1 MVTLLNTII
10 SEKGGLFTIGH
21 GRRILLAHCKPEIRI
36 YEEDIQVPV
45 LRKPGGGRKSKRFTI
60 SLCGDMDFT
69 HDAGVEADRYELTAD
84 ILRDDGIAERFYF
97 HDISLVEIHS
107 SGEWEFELHATA
119 EQMRK
124 LSLIAGI

>member
-1 MVTLLNTII
+1 MVTLLNTIT

-36 YEEDIQVPV
+36 YEEDTQVP
-45 LRKPGGGRKSKRFTI
+45 LLGKPGGGRKSRRFTI

-69 HDAGVEADRYELTAD
+69 HDAGGEADRYELTAD

-97 HDISLVEIHS
+97 HDISLVEIHP
-107 SGEWEFELHATA
+107 SGEWELELHATA